1 MRLASDRR
9 HVRVPVDV
17 LTDFYRQEFLRHRAC
32 LEYQREFYSERAIS
46 DVEAALSRIIARLEQ
61 LCECDNV
68 DQVLSCVLRKLDVVT
83 GLSAFSTWSD
93 KPAIRH

>member
-1 MRLASDRR
+1 MRFVSDRR
-9 HVRVPVDV
+9 PMRPTVDA
-17 LTDFYRQEFLRHRAC
+17 LTDFYRQEFLRHREC
-32 LEYQREFYSERAIS
+32 LEQQREYYSEQAIS

-68 DQVLSCVLRKLDVVT
+68 DQVMSCVLRKLDVVT
-83 GLSAFSTWSD
+83 GLSAFCTWSD